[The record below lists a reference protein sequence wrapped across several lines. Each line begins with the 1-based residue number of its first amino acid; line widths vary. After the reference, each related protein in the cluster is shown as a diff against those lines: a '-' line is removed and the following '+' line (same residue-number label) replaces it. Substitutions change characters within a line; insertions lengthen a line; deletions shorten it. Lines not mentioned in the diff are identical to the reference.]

1 MRFSNFDEVLSRAA
15 SHPRPRRAAVA
26 GAADPHVIE
35 AVLDAKH
42 RRIAEPVL
50 VGNPGEIAALLVKHN
65 EKADAFTIVPA
76 DGQAEC
82 GRTAVE
88 LVRDG
93 RADFLMK
100 GFVETRDLLRPLVK
114 KENGLN
120 LGRTISHMAFLQVP
134 GIDHLLVI
142 TDGGMV
148 IHPSREEK
156 RDILHNAFELLR
168 RIGYENP
175 AAAAVCAVEHPDPK
189 MPETMDASR
198 LAAMNREGQLTGGEV
213 WGPISYDLAM
223 SAEIARIKHYDC
235 SRCGD
240 FDILLS
246 HDMACGNI
254 LAKSLIL
261 NAGALMAGLVVGA
274 KVPVVLNS
282 RGSSAAE
289 KVLSLALAAV
299 SAENREGGAL

>member
-42 RRIAEPVL
+42 RRIAEQVL

-100 GFVETRDLLRPLVK
+100 GFVETRDLLR
-114 KENGLN
+114 
-120 LGRTISHMAFLQVP
+120 
-134 GIDHLLVI
+134 
-142 TDGGMV
+142 
-148 IHPSREEK
+148 
-156 RDILHNAFELLR
+156 
-168 RIGYENP
+168 
-175 AAAAVCAVEHPDPK
+175 
-189 MPETMDASR
+189 
-198 LAAMNREGQLTGGEV
+198 
-213 WGPISYDLAM
+213 
-223 SAEIARIKHYDC
+223 
-235 SRCGD
+235 
-240 FDILLS
+240 
-246 HDMACGNI
+246 
-254 LAKSLIL
+254 
-261 NAGALMAGLVVGA
+261 
-274 KVPVVLNS
+274 
-282 RGSSAAE
+282 
-289 KVLSLALAAV
+289 
-299 SAENREGGAL
+299 

>member
-15 SHPRPRRAAVA
+15 SHPRPRRAAV
-26 GAADPHVIE
+26 AADPHVIE

-100 GFVETRDLLRPLVK
+100 GFVETRDILRPLVK

-148 IHPSREEK
+148 IHPSLEEK

-168 RIGYENP
+168 RIGRRGLRGR
-175 AAAAVCAVEHPDPK
+175 
-189 MPETMDASR
+189 ASR
-198 LAAMNREGQLTGGEV
+198 SQN
-213 WGPISYDLAM
+213 
-223 SAEIARIKHYDC
+223 ARDDGC
-235 SRCGD
+235 
-240 FDILLS
+240 
-246 HDMACGNI
+246 
-254 LAKSLIL
+254 
-261 NAGALMAGLVVGA
+261 
-274 KVPVVLNS
+274 VPVGRDEP
-282 RGSSAAE
+282 RGAADG
-289 KVLSLALAAV
+289 
-299 SAENREGGAL
+299 RGGLGADLLRSGNER